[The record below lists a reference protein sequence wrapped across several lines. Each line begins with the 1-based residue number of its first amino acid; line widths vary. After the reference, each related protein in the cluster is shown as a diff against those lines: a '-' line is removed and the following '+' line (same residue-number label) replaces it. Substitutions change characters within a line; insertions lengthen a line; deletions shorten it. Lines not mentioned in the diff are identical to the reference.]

1 MTYTEKFQVS
11 ISDGIHMSKVGP
23 CVLTVTAGSWLVLM
37 ALFFPSH
44 HRRHYLLVSILPLTA
59 PYQHR
64 QRKCTVQ
71 SPPKLVYGLR
81 TSLPSRLH
89 RNWYYQ
95 DSPLSWS
102 YCLQVCFKILKP
114 QSRKPQAQAF
124 SADCIASRHSQ

>member
-1 MTYTEKFQVS
+1 
-11 ISDGIHMSKVGP
+11 
-23 CVLTVTAGSWLVLM
+23 M

-44 HRRHYLLVSILPLTA
+44 HRRHNLLRVLVSILPLAA

-71 SPPKLVYGLR
+71 SPPKLFYGLR

-95 DSPLSWS
+95 NSPLLWS
-102 YCLQVCFKILKP
+102 YCLRVCFKILKP
-114 QSRKPQAQAF
+114 QSRKPQAF
-124 SADCIASRHSQ
+124 SADCVASRHPQ